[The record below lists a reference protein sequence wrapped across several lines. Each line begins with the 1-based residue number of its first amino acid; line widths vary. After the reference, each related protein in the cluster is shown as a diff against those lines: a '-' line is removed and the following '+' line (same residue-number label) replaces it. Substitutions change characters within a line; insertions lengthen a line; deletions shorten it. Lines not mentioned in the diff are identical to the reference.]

1 VSAPPWFASRGSLTS
16 KADVNDDGQQR
27 RAVSGSDVACTAA
40 RRDGCLIEL
49 TKQMSAVR
57 NRPRPPAQRPPT
69 DHDWGPLTST
79 SDINGAVTHVQAP
92 V

>member
-1 VSAPPWFASRGSLTS
+1 VIAPRWFASRGSLTS

-57 NRPRPPAQRPPT
+57 NRPRAHQRK
-69 DHDWGPLTST
+69 GPQPIMAGGL
-79 SDINGAVTHVQAP
+79 
-92 V
+92 